1 MTRARASLIS
11 LSDTPWYHVV
21 NRCVRRAFLCGDDH
35 LAGKNYDHRRGWIVE
50 RVKQLASVFAI
61 DVAAYAVMSNHY
73 HLVLRVDAERAQGW
87 SRDEVLRRWTQLFD
101 GPVLVQQL
109 QAAQERGED
118 ADLDAAT
125 LTRIDEWAESYRT
138 RLMDIS
144 WFMRVLNETI
154 ARQANAEDKVTG
166 RFWEG
171 RFKSQALLDEQA
183 VLTAMTYVDLNPIR
197 AAMAETP
204 EDSEH
209 TSAAER
215 IDEIKPGRR
224 QTQHDRQPRHAQ
236 RQAASST
243 RSPSPAPAS
252 GREENNIEPL
262 LPLRHETHLAKLS
275 QQPLMPFDATGRL
288 RAAIPFSLEDYLELL
303 EATGRC
309 HHPNKRGQMPER
321 TPRLLQRLQLA
332 PEQFIECSAK
342 LLLRFGSAVGA
353 SEKLTAH
360 CAARQV
366 KYLRGIGAARR
377 MEEKQAA

>member
-21 NRCVRRAFLCGDDH
+21 CRCVRRAFLCGDDR
-35 LAGKNYDHRRGWIVE
+35 LSGQNFDHRRGWIVE
-50 RVKQLASVFAI
+50 RVKQMSSVFAI

-101 GPVLVQQL
+101 GPVLVQSL
-109 QAAQERGED
+109 LASEETGREED
-118 ADLDAAT
+118 FDAAT
-125 LTRIDEWAESYRT
+125 LSRIDEWAETYRA

-171 RFKSQALLDEQA
+171 RFRSQALLDEQA
-183 VLTAMTYVDLNPIR
+183 ILTAMTYVDLNPIR

-204 EDSEH
+204 EDSAH
-209 TSAAER
+209 TSVAER
-215 IDEIKPGRR
+215 VGQMKLGRR
-224 QTQHDRQPRHAQ
+224 RNKSAPSPSSTH
-236 RQAASST
+236 AAS
-243 RSPSPAPAS
+243 
-252 GREENNIEPL
+252 GEREQKGGAMPL
-262 LPLRHETHLAKLS
+262 LPLRHERHLAKLP

-288 RAAIPFSLEDYLELL
+288 RAAIPFSLEDYLELV

-309 HHPNKRGQMPER
+309 QHPDKRGKMPKR
-321 TPRLLQRLQLA
+321 APRLLQRLQLE
-332 PEQFIECSAK
+332 PEQFIECSAE

-353 SEKLTAH
+353 PKKLTAH
-360 CAARQV
+360 CATRQV
-366 KYLRGIGAARR
+366 KYLRGMSAARGLC
-377 MEEKQAA
+377 EKRAA

>member
-1 MTRARASLIS
+1 MTRARSSLVS

-21 NRCVRRAFLCGDDH
+21 CRCVRRAFLCGDDR
-35 LAGKNYDHRRGWIVE
+35 LSGQNFDHRRGWIVE
-50 RVKQLASVFAI
+50 RVKQLAGVFAI

-101 GPVLVQQL
+101 GPVMVQRL

-118 ADLDAAT
+118 AGLDAAT
-125 LTRIDEWAESYRT
+125 LARIDEWAETYRA

-183 VLTAMTYVDLNPIR
+183 ILTAMTYVDLNPIR
-197 AAMAETP
+197 AAMAETQ
-204 EDSEH
+204 EESAH
-209 TSAAER
+209 TSVAER
-215 IDEIKPGRR
+215 VSDMKPGRR
-224 QTQHDRQPRHAQ
+224 RQKNAHTSSQPAI
-236 RQAASST
+236 QAAG
-243 RSPSPAPAS
+243 
-252 GREENNIEPL
+252 GRGEKVKPL
-262 LPLRHETHLAKLS
+262 LPLRHETHLARLP

-288 RAAIPFSLEDYLELL
+288 RAAIPFGLEDYLDLV

-309 HHPNKRGQMPER
+309 QHPGKRGKMPER
-321 TPRLLQRLQLA
+321 APRLLQRLQLE
-332 PEQFIECSAK
+332 PEQFVECSAR
-342 LLLRFGSAVGA
+342 LMLRFGSAVGA
-353 SEKLTAH
+353 SENLTAH

-366 KYLRGIGAARR
+366 KYLRGMGAARKMAQKR
-377 MEEKQAA
+377 VA

>member
-1 MTRARASLIS
+1 MTRARSSLIS

-21 NRCVRRAFLCGDDH
+21 NRCVRRAFLCGDDR
-35 LAGKNYDHRRGWIVE
+35 LSGQNFDHRRGWIVE

-73 HLVLRVDAERAQGW
+73 HLVLRVDAERAEGW

-101 GPVLVQQL
+101 GPVLVQRL
-109 QAAQERGED
+109 QSAQERDEG
-118 ADLDAAT
+118 AGLDAAT
-125 LTRIDEWAESYRT
+125 LARIDEWAETYRA

-154 ARQANAEDKVTG
+154 ARQANAEDKLTG

-183 VLTAMTYVDLNPIR
+183 ILTAMTYVDLNPIR

-204 EDSEH
+204 EESEH
-209 TSAAER
+209 TSVAER
-215 IDEIKPGRR
+215 VDEMKPGCRKKHSR
-224 QTQHDRQPRHAQ
+224 NKSASNPSSPP
-236 RQAASST
+236 AASK
-243 RSPSPAPAS
+243 RGEQKGASP
-252 GREENNIEPL
+252 IVPL
-262 LPLRHETHLAKLS
+262 LPLRHESHLAKLS
-275 QQPLMPFDATGRL
+275 PQPLMPFDATGRL
-288 RAAIPFSLEDYLELL
+288 RAAIPFSLEDYLELV

-309 HHPNKRGQMPER
+309 QHPDKRGKMPEQA
-321 TPRLLQRLQLA
+321 PRLLQRLQLE

-353 SEKLTAH
+353 PEKLTSH

-377 MEEKQAA
+377 MDEKRVA